1 MRSGLP
7 EVRNIG
13 PAWLTAGLDRVRRL
27 DWPSHRALHGEIP
40 LLSLGE
46 LVMLAEAGD
55 LRGRGGAGFPFARKV
70 MAVAESANRKRSEVV
85 VVVNGTEGEPGS
97 FKDKVLLTS
106 APHLMLDGAVL
117 AATALR
123 AREVVVGVTDAEAQV
138 SVESAIAER
147 GLTGLARVVRLPER
161 FVSGE
166 GGALVRGI
174 NGLKPIP
181 PGRKVRASDMG
192 VSGVPTL
199 LSNTETYSQLAML
212 AALGADGYR
221 TAGTTDEPG
230 TVLLTV
236 LGSAR
241 APAVVEAPAGIPLRV
256 VLEMCDA
263 DPGDGVVVGGYH
275 GKAISGEAA
284 MRAEL
289 SRGGMKAVGGA
300 LGAGIILPLGKAT
313 CPLGEV
319 ARVTRYMAG
328 ESAGQCGPCY
338 LGLPV
343 LADAM
348 EALAEGRGGSITL
361 ETVKRAAQAVPGR
374 GACAHPDGLSRFVLS
389 ALDAFA
395 DDVQAHVLNGSC
407 GRRVTGMLP
416 IHTEEADQPGVGRL
430 VVDWSR
436 CDGHGL
442 CALLI
447 PGHVTLD
454 IHGYPVI
461 PNTPLPARLERNAEK
476 AIKMCPALA
485 LRLERTGSGH

>member
-70 MAVAESANRKRSEVV
+70 MAVAESANRRRGEVV

-97 FKDKVLLTS
+97 FKDKVLLTR

-123 AREVVVGVTDAEAQV
+123 AREIVVGVTDAEAQM

-192 VSGVPTL
+192 VYGVPTL

-221 TAGTTDEPG
+221 TAGTIDEPG

-241 APAVVEAPAGIPLRV
+241 RPAVIEAPAGIPLRV
-256 VLEMCDA
+256 VLETCDA

-275 GKAISGEAA
+275 GKFISGEAA

-289 SRGGMKAVGGA
+289 SRVGMRAVGSA
-300 LGAGIILPLGKAT
+300 LGAGIILPLGPDT
-313 CPLGEV
+313 CPLGET
-319 ARVTRYMAG
+319 ARVARYMAG

-343 LADAM
+343 LADAV
-348 EALAEGRGGSITL
+348 EALAEGRGGSVTL
-361 ETVKRAAQAVPGR
+361 ETVKRAAGAVKGR
-374 GACAHPDGLSRFVLS
+374 GACQHPDGLSRFVLS
-389 ALDAFA
+389 ALTAFSE
-395 DDVQAHVLNGSC
+395 DVNAHVLNGSC
-407 GRRVTGMLP
+407 GRKVRGVLPVHSEEVT
-416 IHTEEADQPGVGRL
+416 EPGVGRL
-430 VVDWSR
+430 IVDWSR

-442 CALLI
+442 CSVLI
-447 PGHVTLD
+447 PGFVTLD

-461 PNTPLPARLERNAEK
+461 PNTPLPASLERNAEK

-485 LRLERTGSGH
+485 LRLERDGSGH